1 MNIGMIGLGKMGG
14 NMVTRM
20 LNKGH
25 SVVCYDTNEDI
36 VTNYSKYGATSSYT
50 LNDLVSALPFPR
62 FVWLMLPHG
71 DTTYQTINEL
81 IPLLKPGDTIIDGGN
96 NKYQDSINVAKL
108 LNESNI
114 RFLDVGTSGGI
125 WGLNQGYS
133 LMVGGDKQAY
143 LDLEPVIQSLA
154 PDINKGYG
162 YVGSAGAGHYL
173 KMVHNGI
180 EYALMESYAEG
191 LELLHSTDQYNY
203 DLEQVATIWS
213 HGSVIR
219 SWLLELIGNAL
230 SDKEQL
236 SKVKAYVEDSGE
248 GRWTV
253 IESVRLGIP
262 LPVITSAL
270 QQRFRSRQ
278 TEPLGA
284 KLLSLMRNYF
294 GGHKMQ
300 IDDIIE

>member
-50 LNDLVSALPFPR
+50 LNDLVSALPRPR

-71 DTTYQTINEL
+71 DITYQTINEL

-108 LNESNI
+108 LNQSNI

-173 KMVHNGI
+173 KMIHNGI

-191 LELLHSTDQYNY
+191 LELLYSTDQYNY

-236 SKVKAYVEDSGE
+236 SRVKAYVEDSGE

-300 IDDIIE
+300 IDDTIE

>member
-1 MNIGMIGLGKMGG
+1 LNIGMIGLGKMGG

-50 LNDLVSALPFPR
+50 LNDLVSALPRPR

-71 DTTYQTINEL
+71 DITYQTINEL

-108 LNESNI
+108 LNQSNI

-173 KMVHNGI
+173 KMIHNGI

-191 LELLHSTDQYNY
+191 LELLYSTDQYNY

-236 SKVKAYVEDSGE
+236 SRVKAYVEDSGE

-300 IDDIIE
+300 IDDTIE